1 MKTNLKKF
9 GVLAILTVLALMG
22 ASSMIGGAR
31 AAGTAVAVPT
41 FSLTAQYKALN
52 VSITN
57 ETTTHSG
64 TINYVVHYSTSNS
77 ITNKTTN
84 ITTKNGQDYV
94 EIPALSPGTTFYV
107 AVDSVNGT
115 AYSSLS
121 SVQSAVVE
129 GVFTFEVSQVKVVK
143 VTKGSDAGDY
153 NITFPIAALTGTSFN
168 SMALYYMLTN
178 VSSSVVLNDSP
189 ILAPFA
195 TITKTPANWTFN
207 DVSLP
212 SGGSV
217 FLYSAYNF
225 SVSSGPYVKQFITQV
240 GSPAYKQGTGSSGL
254 GFFAIG
260 SNGALALFLNPLGV
274 LILVAIAGLV
284 IYVIFKGGEHEEK
297 EKERRK

>member
-1 MKTNLKKF
+1 M
-9 GVLAILTVLALMG
+9 LAILTVLALMG

-77 ITNKTTN
+77 ITNKTAN

-94 EIPALSPGTTFYV
+94 EIAALAPGTTYYV

-129 GVFTFEVSQVKVVK
+129 GIFTFQVSQVKIVK
-143 VTKGSDAGDY
+143 ANGSAAGDY
-153 NITFPIAALTGTSFN
+153 NITFPVAVLTGTTFN
-168 SMALYYMLTN
+168 SMSLYYTLTN
-178 VSSSVVLNDSP
+178 LSSSVVLNDSP
-189 ILAPFA
+189 TLAPFA
-195 TITKTPANWTFN
+195 TITKTAANWTFN
-207 DVSLP
+207 GVSLP
-212 SGGSV
+212 TGSSV
-217 FLYSAYNF
+217 FLYGVYNF
-225 SVSSGPYVKQFITQV
+225 SVSSGPYAKQYITQV
-240 GSPAYKQGTGSSGL
+240 GSPAYRQGTGSSGL

-260 SNGALALFLNPLGV
+260 SGGLAVVLTPGGLIMVAMVVAL
-274 LILVAIAGLV
+274 IGLLA
-284 IYVIFKGGEHEEK
+284 YWHHG
-297 EKERRK
+297 RR